1 MNSLIQR
8 GSLFDEFFKD
18 LAPGF
23 YVRPLHGD
31 PLPQPGQIKL
41 EVKESAQAYSVSAEL
56 PGVPREDIH
65 VTIDGGLVT
74 ISAEV
79 KQQDAQTEGE
89 KVLRSERYYGQ
100 VSRTFSLPVD
110 IDKAHAK
117 AKYDHGVLSLTLPK
131 QTAAGVHR
139 LNIE

>member
-1 MNSLIQR
+1 MNALTQR
-8 GSLFDEFFKD
+8 GSLFDELFKD

-31 PLPQPGQIKL
+31 ALPSPAQIKL
-41 EVKESAQAYSVSAEL
+41 DVKESPEAYTVMAEL
-56 PGVPREDIH
+56 PGVPREDIQ

-89 KVLRSERYYGQ
+89 RVLRSERYFGQ
-100 VSRTFSLPVD
+100 VARRFSLPVE
-110 IDKAHAK
+110 IDQAQAK
-117 AKYDHGVLSLTLPK
+117 ARYDHGVLTLTLPK
-131 QTAAGVHR
+131 QVAAGAHR
-139 LNIE
+139 LTID

>member
-1 MNSLIQR
+1 MNSLMQR

-23 YVRPLHGD
+23 YVRPLHGE
-31 PLPQPGQIKL
+31 PLPNPGQIKL
-41 EVKESAQAYSVSAEL
+41 DVKESAQGYTVTAEL

-100 VSRTFSLPVD
+100 VTRSFSLPVD
-110 IDKAHAK
+110 IDKANAK
-117 AKYDHGVLSLTLPK
+117 AKYDHGVLNLTLPK
-131 QTAAGVHR
+131 LAASGVQR

>member
-1 MNSLIQR
+1 MNALIQR
-8 GSLFDEFFKD
+8 GSLFDELFKD

-31 PLPQPGQIKL
+31 PLPNASQIKL
-41 EVKESAQAYSVSAEL
+41 DVKESPEAYTVTAEL
-56 PGVPREDIH
+56 PGVPREDIQ
-65 VTIDGGLVT
+65 VTIDGGVVT

-89 KVLRSERYYGQ
+89 RVLRSERYFGQ
-100 VSRTFSLPVD
+100 VSRRFSLPVD
-110 IDKAHAK
+110 IDKAQAK

-131 QTAAGVHR
+131 QVAPGAHR
-139 LNIE
+139 LSIE

>member
-8 GSLFDEFFKD
+8 GSLFDDFFKD

-31 PLPQPGQIKL
+31 PLPNPSQIKL
-41 EVKESAQAYSVSAEL
+41 DVKESAQAYTVTAEL
-56 PGVPREDIH
+56 PGVARDDIH

-74 ISAEV
+74 LSAEV

-89 KVLRSERYYGQ
+89 KVLRNERYYGQ
-100 VSRTFSLPVD
+100 VARSFSLPVD
-110 IDKAHAK
+110 IDKANAK
-117 AKYDHGVLSLTLPK
+117 AKYDHGVLTLTLPK
-131 QTAAGVHR
+131 QTSAGAHR

>member
-8 GSLFDEFFKD
+8 GSLFDDFFKD

-31 PLPQPGQIKL
+31 ALPNPGQIKL
-41 EVKESAQAYSVSAEL
+41 DVKESAKDYTVTAEM

-65 VTIDGGLVT
+65 VTIDGGVVT

-79 KQQDAQTEGE
+79 KQQDAKSEGE

-100 VSRTFSLPVD
+100 IARSFSLPVD
-110 IDKAHAK
+110 IDKANAK
-117 AKYDHGVLSLTLPK
+117 AKYDHGVLTLTLPK
-131 QTAAGVHR
+131 QAAAGAHR
-139 LNIE
+139 LNID

>member
-1 MNSLIQR
+1 MNPLIQR

-31 PLPQPGQIKL
+31 ALPNPAQIKID
-41 EVKESAQAYSVSAEL
+41 VKESAQAYTVTAEL

-65 VTIDGGLVT
+65 VTIDGGVVT
-74 ISAEV
+74 ITAEV
-79 KQQDAQTEGE
+79 KQQDAQSEGE

-100 VSRTFSLPVD
+100 ISRSFSLPVD

-117 AKYDHGVLSLTLPK
+117 ARYDHGVLSLTLPK
-131 QTAAGVHR
+131 QAAAGAHR

>member
-1 MNSLIQR
+1 MNSLMQR
-8 GSLFDEFFKD
+8 GGLFDEFFKD

-23 YVRPLHGD
+23 YVRPLHGE
-31 PLPQPGQIKL
+31 PLPNPGQIKL
-41 EVKESAQAYSVSAEL
+41 DVKESAQGYTVTAEL

-100 VSRTFSLPVD
+100 VSRSFSLPVD
-110 IDKAHAK
+110 IDKANAK
-117 AKYDHGVLSLTLPK
+117 AKYDHGVLSLTLPRLA
-131 QTAAGVHR
+131 AAGVHR
-139 LNIE
+139 LQID

>member
-8 GSLFDEFFKD
+8 GSLFDDFFKD

-31 PLPQPGQIKL
+31 PLPNPGQIKL
-41 EVKESAQAYSVSAEL
+41 DVKESAQAYTVTAEL
-56 PGVPREDIH
+56 PGVARDDIH

-74 ISAEV
+74 LSAEV

-89 KVLRSERYYGQ
+89 KVLRNERYYGQ
-100 VSRTFSLPVD
+100 VARSFSLPVD
-110 IDKAHAK
+110 IDKANAK
-117 AKYDHGVLSLTLPK
+117 AKYDHGVLTLTLPK
-131 QTAAGVHR
+131 QTAGGAHR

>member
-8 GSLFDEFFKD
+8 GSLFDELFKD

-31 PLPQPGQIKL
+31 PLPSPAQIKL
-41 EVKESAQAYSVSAEL
+41 DVKESAEAYTVTAEL
-56 PGVPREDIH
+56 PGVPREDIQ

-79 KQQDAQTEGE
+79 KQQDSQTEDE
-89 KVLRSERYYGQ
+89 RVLRSERYFGQ
-100 VSRTFSLPVD
+100 VSRRFSLPVD
-110 IDKAHAK
+110 IDKANAK

-131 QTAAGVHR
+131 QAAAGAHR
-139 LNIE
+139 LNID

>member
-31 PLPQPGQIKL
+31 PLPNPGQIKL
-41 EVKESAQAYSVSAEL
+41 DVKESAQAYTVTAEL
-56 PGVPREDIH
+56 PGVPRDDIH
-65 VTIDGGLVT
+65 VTIDGGVVT

-89 KVLRSERYYGQ
+89 KVLRNERYYGQ
-100 VSRTFSLPVD
+100 ISRSFSLPID
-110 IDKAHAK
+110 IDKAQAK
-117 AKYDHGVLSLTLPK
+117 ARYDHGVLSLTLPK
-131 QTAAGVHR
+131 QVAGGAHR

>member
-1 MNSLIQR
+1 MNALMHR

-31 PLPQPGQIKL
+31 ALPNPDQIKL
-41 EVKESAQAYSVSAEL
+41 DVKESPQAYTVTAEL

-79 KQQDAQTEGE
+79 KQQDTQTEGE
-89 KVLRSERYYGQ
+89 KVLRNERYFG
-100 VSRTFSLPVD
+100 SIARSFSLPVD
-110 IDKAHAK
+110 IDKAQAK

-131 QTAAGVHR
+131 QTAGGAHR

>member
-8 GSLFDEFFKD
+8 GSLFDDFFKD

-31 PLPQPGQIKL
+31 PLPNPGQVKID
-41 EVKESAQAYSVSAEL
+41 VKESPEAYTVTAEL
-56 PGVPREDIH
+56 PGVPRDDIH
-65 VTIDGGLVT
+65 VTIDGGVVT

-79 KQQDAQTEGE
+79 KQQDAQSEGE

-100 VSRTFSLPVD
+100 ISRSLSLPVD
-110 IDKAHAK
+110 IDKTKAK
-117 AKYDHGVLSLTLPK
+117 AKYGDGVLNLTLPK
-131 QTAAGVHR
+131 QTAAGAHR

>member
-1 MNSLIQR
+1 MNALTQR
-8 GSLFDEFFKD
+8 GSLFDELFKD

-31 PLPQPGQIKL
+31 ALPSPAQIKL
-41 EVKESAQAYSVSAEL
+41 DVKESPEAYTVMAEL
-56 PGVPREDIH
+56 PGVPREDIQ

-89 KVLRSERYYGQ
+89 RVLRSERYFGQ
-100 VSRTFSLPVD
+100 VSRRFSLPVE
-110 IDKAHAK
+110 IDQAQAK
-117 AKYDHGVLSLTLPK
+117 ARYDHGVLTLTLPK
-131 QTAAGVHR
+131 QVAAGAHR
-139 LNIE
+139 LTID

>member
-8 GSLFDEFFKD
+8 GSLFDDFFKD

-31 PLPQPGQIKL
+31 PLPNPGQVKID
-41 EVKESAQAYSVSAEL
+41 VKESPEAYTVTAEL
-56 PGVPREDIH
+56 PGVPRDDIH
-65 VTIDGGLVT
+65 VTIDGGMVT

-79 KQQDAQTEGE
+79 KQQDAQSEGE

-100 VSRTFSLPVD
+100 ISRSLSLPVD
-110 IDKAHAK
+110 IDKTKAK
-117 AKYDHGVLSLTLPK
+117 AKYGDGVLNLTLPK
-131 QTAAGVHR
+131 QTAAGAHR

>member
-1 MNSLIQR
+1 MNALIQR
-8 GSLFDEFFKD
+8 GSLFDELFKD

-31 PLPQPGQIKL
+31 PLPRPDQIKL
-41 EVKESAQAYSVSAEL
+41 DVSESAQAYTVAAEL

-65 VTIDGGLVT
+65 VTIDGAVVT

-79 KQQDAQTEGE
+79 KQRDAQSEGE

-100 VSRTFSLPVD
+100 ISRSFSLPVD
-110 IDKAHAK
+110 IDKTQAK

-131 QTAAGVHR
+131 LVASGAHR

>member
-1 MNSLIQR
+1 MNSLMQR

-23 YVRPLHGD
+23 YVKPLHGE
-31 PLPQPGQIKL
+31 PLPDPGKIRL
-41 EVKESAQAYSVSAEL
+41 DVNESPQAYTVTAEV
-56 PGVPREDIH
+56 PGVPREDIQ

-79 KQQDAQTEGE
+79 KQEDARTEGE

-100 VSRTFSLPVD
+100 VSRSFSLPVD
-110 IDKAHAK
+110 IDEANAK

-131 QTAAGVHR
+131 LAGAGARR
-139 LNIE
+139 LHIE

>member
-1 MNSLIQR
+1 MNALMHR

-31 PLPQPGQIKL
+31 ALHNPSQIKL
-41 EVKESAQAYSVSAEL
+41 DVKESAQAYTVAAEL

-65 VTIDGGLVT
+65 VTIDGGVVT

-79 KQQDAQTEGE
+79 KQQDTQTEGE
-89 KVLRSERYYGQ
+89 KVLRNERYFGSI
-100 VSRTFSLPVD
+100 SRSFSLPVD
-110 IDKAHAK
+110 IDKAQAK

-131 QTAAGVHR
+131 QTAAGAHR

>member
-1 MNSLIQR
+1 MNALMHR

-31 PLPQPGQIKL
+31 ALPNPGQIKL
-41 EVKESAQAYSVSAEL
+41 DVKESPQAYTVTAEL

-79 KQQDAQTEGE
+79 KQLDTQTEGE
-89 KVLRSERYYGQ
+89 QVLRNERYFG
-100 VSRTFSLPVD
+100 SIARSFSLPVD
-110 IDKAHAK
+110 IDKAQAK

-131 QTAAGVHR
+131 QTAGGAHR

>member
-31 PLPQPGQIKL
+31 ALPNPAQIKL
-41 EVKESAQAYSVSAEL
+41 DVKESAQAYTVTAEL

-65 VTIDGGLVT
+65 VTIDGGVVT

-79 KQQDAQTEGE
+79 KQQDAKTEDE
-89 KVLRSERYYGQ
+89 KVLRSERYFGQ
-100 VSRTFSLPVD
+100 VSRSFSLPVD
-110 IDKAHAK
+110 IDKANAK

-131 QTAAGVHR
+131 QVAGGAHR
-139 LNIE
+139 LNVD

>member
-8 GSLFDEFFKD
+8 GSLFDDFFKD

-31 PLPQPGQIKL
+31 ALPNPGQIKL
-41 EVKESAQAYSVSAEL
+41 DVKESAQAYTVTAEL
-56 PGVPREDIH
+56 PGVPRDDIH

-79 KQQDAQTEGE
+79 KQQDAQSEGE
-89 KVLRSERYYGQ
+89 KTLRSERYYGQ
-100 VSRTFSLPVD
+100 TSRSFRLPVD
-110 IDKAHAK
+110 IDKANAK
-117 AKYDHGVLSLTLPK
+117 ARYDHGVLNLTLPK
-131 QTAAGVHR
+131 QTATGAH
-139 LNIE
+139 

>member
-31 PLPQPGQIKL
+31 PLPNPGQIRL
-41 EVKESAQAYSVSAEL
+41 DVKESARDYTVTAEM

-65 VTIDGGLVT
+65 VTIDGGVVT
-74 ISAEV
+74 ITAEV

-100 VSRTFSLPVD
+100 IARSFNLPVD
-110 IDKAHAK
+110 IDKANAK

-131 QTAAGVHR
+131 QAAAGAHR

>member
-1 MNSLIQR
+1 MNSLMQR
-8 GSLFDEFFKD
+8 GGLFDEFFKD

-23 YVRPLHGD
+23 YVRPLHGE
-31 PLPQPGQIKL
+31 PLPNPGQIKL
-41 EVKESAQAYSVSAEL
+41 DVKESAQGYTVTAEL
-56 PGVPREDIH
+56 PGVPREDID

-100 VSRTFSLPVD
+100 VSRSFSLPVD
-110 IDKAHAK
+110 IDKANAK
-117 AKYDHGVLSLTLPK
+117 AKYDHGVLSLTLPRLA
-131 QTAAGVHR
+131 AAGVHR
-139 LNIE
+139 LQID